1 MANEVQQFDV
11 VVIGGGPGGYA
22 AALYGASAGLNI
34 AVVERDKVGGTCLH
48 RGCVPAKEFLET
60 AHVRQVLEHAAAFG
74 FSTKEIATDFAV
86 SQSRKNEIVDRLYK
100 GLSGLLKGRKVTVFE
115 GTGQLN
121 ADLSVTVLDGAD
133 AGVVAKG
140 TNVILAAGSVPRTLP
155 GFDVDGKIVVTS
167 DEFLDLSSLPA
178 TAAVIGGGAIGCEFA
193 SMLADMGTK
202 VTILE
207 TLPSILTGCDT
218 EVAKVVERAFKK
230 RGIEIQVGVT
240 ITGHTPKKGSTSIAI
255 EGGDALGVDMVVLSV
270 GRRPRTEGL
279 LGEGTGVVINERG
292 FVEADGSQRTANAN
306 VYAVGDVVA
315 NTPQLAHVGF
325 AEAIVAIKSILG
337 EPVVPVD
344 YERVPWAIYSNPEV
358 AFCGL
363 TEAAAKEKGYEVVVK
378 KDPFGGNS
386 RAQIIGETEGVVK
399 IIAEKRA
406 DGTAGQLLGVHM
418 AGPWVTEQLGAG
430 YFAVNWEATAEEAA
444 ALIQPHPSLSETFGE
459 TLLALAGRG
468 LHLGCRHA
476 AVAGRVGH
484 RRDHHAMVQEGG
496 RRGRP
501 RRTAV

>member
-22 AALYGASAGLNI
+22 AALYGASAGLNV

-60 AHVRQVLEHAAAFG
+60 AHVRQTLEHAGAFG
-74 FSTKEIATDFAV
+74 FSTKEITTDFAV
-86 SQSRKNEIVDRLYK
+86 SQSRKNEIVERLYK

-121 ADLSVTVLDGAD
+121 QDLSVKVLDGAD
-133 AGVVAKG
+133 AGVVAQGK
-140 TNVILAAGSVPRTLP
+140 NVILAAGSVPRTLP

-167 DEFLDLSSLPA
+167 DEFLDLSTLPA

-207 TLPSILTGCDT
+207 TLPSILTGCDA

-240 ITGHTPKKGSTSIAI
+240 ITGHTSKKGATSITI

-292 FVEADGSQRTANAN
+292 FVEADAYQRTANAN

-363 TEAAAKEKGYEVVVK
+363 TEAAATEKGYEVVVK

-399 IIAEKRA
+399 IIA
-406 DGTAGQLLGVHM
+406 
-418 AGPWVTEQLGAG
+418 
-430 YFAVNWEATAEEAA
+430 
-444 ALIQPHPSLSETFGE
+444 
-459 TLLALAGRG
+459 
-468 LHLGCRHA
+468 
-476 AVAGRVGH
+476 
-484 RRDHHAMVQEGG
+484 
-496 RRGRP
+496 
-501 RRTAV
+501 

>member
-22 AALYGASAGLNI
+22 AALYGASAGLSI
-34 AVVERDKVGGTCLH
+34 AVIERDKVGGTCLH

-60 AHVRQVLEHAAAFG
+60 AHVRQTLEHSGAFG
-74 FSTKEIATDFAV
+74 FSTKEITTDFAV

-100 GLSGLLKGRKVTVFE
+100 GLSGLLKSRKVTIFE

-167 DEFLDLSSLPA
+167 DEFLDLSTLPA

-207 TLPSILTGCDT
+207 TLPSILTGCDS

-240 ITGHTPKKGSTSIAI
+240 ITGHTPKKGATSITI
-255 EGGDALGVDMVVLSV
+255 EGGDALAVDMVVLSV

-279 LGEGTGVVINERG
+279 LGEGTGVVVNERG
-292 FVEADGSQRTANAN
+292 FVEADASQRTANAN

-363 TEAAAKEKGYEVVVK
+363 TEAAAKEKGYEVLVK

-406 DGTAGQLLGVHM
+406 DGTAGQILGVHM

-430 YFAVNWEATAEEAA
+430 YYAVNWEATAEEAA

-468 LHLGCRHA
+468 LHLG
-476 AVAGRVGH
+476 
-484 RRDHHAMVQEGG
+484 
-496 RRGRP
+496 
-501 RRTAV
+501 

>member
-468 LHLGCRHA
+468 LHLG
-476 AVAGRVGH
+476 
-484 RRDHHAMVQEGG
+484 
-496 RRGRP
+496 
-501 RRTAV
+501 

>member
-1 MANEVQQFDV
+1 VANEVQQFDV

-22 AALYGASAGLNI
+22 AALYGASAGLNVAI
-34 AVVERDKVGGTCLH
+34 VERDKVGGTCLH

-60 AHVRQVLEHAAAFG
+60 AHVRQTLEHAGAFG
-74 FSTKEIATDFAV
+74 FSTKEITTDFAV

-121 ADLSVTVLDGAD
+121 QDLSVTVLDGAD
-133 AGVVAKG
+133 AGVVAQGK
-140 TNVILAAGSVPRTLP
+140 NVILAAGSVPRTLP

-167 DEFLDLSSLPA
+167 DEFLDLATLPA

-240 ITGHTPKKGSTSIAI
+240 ITGHTPKKGATSITI

-292 FVEADGSQRTANAN
+292 FVEADSYQRTANAN

-406 DGTAGQLLGVHM
+406 DGTAGQILGVHM

-468 LHLGCRHA
+468 LHLG
-476 AVAGRVGH
+476 
-484 RRDHHAMVQEGG
+484 
-496 RRGRP
+496 
-501 RRTAV
+501 